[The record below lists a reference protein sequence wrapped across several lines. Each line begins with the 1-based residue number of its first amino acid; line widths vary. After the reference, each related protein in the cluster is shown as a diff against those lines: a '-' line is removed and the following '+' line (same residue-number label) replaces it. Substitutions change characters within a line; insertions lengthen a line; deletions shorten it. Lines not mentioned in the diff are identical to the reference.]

1 VNSGEPA
8 GAARLWRVLGD
19 ADFRQDKH
27 CLCWSASALISRD
40 LGFALLELLLSIGF
54 TIVAVRLL
62 VINGLERL
70 ARVLGW
76 SAKTQGQILG
86 YATSLPEL
94 VAVLATALNGRES
107 LEGGFWNIASSNVIN
122 LVLFL
127 AAVVFYLRYWELLNP
142 RFIEEI
148 SFCGFSVL
156 LPLVLA
162 ATGVSPSLVLSL
174 ALLGCF
180 LGYHL
185 LDHNLAE
192 LQGKRG
198 QEAGTQPPDPAQG
211 IAAAHTPP
219 PSRGTVPAL
228 VLLLMG
234 AVTLAIAG
242 HRLGNSAEM
251 LIEAIQLPAWLV
263 GCCLGL
269 VTSLPELTSFFELY
283 GRSTGQGE
291 TRKLDATQANL
302 DTLVSSNMAN
312 IGLIY
317 PLGLVAFQ
325 ISEWLGLDALIGT

>member
-1 VNSGEPA
+1 M
-8 GAARLWRVLGD
+8 
-19 ADFRQDKH
+19 
-27 CLCWSASALISRD
+27 SRD
-40 LGFALLELLLSIGF
+40 LGVALLELFLSIGF

-70 ARVLGW
+70 AQALGW
-76 SAKTQGQILG
+76 SAKTKGQILG

-107 LEGGFWNIASSNVIN
+107 LAGGFWNIASSNVIN

-127 AAVVFYLRYWELLNP
+127 AAVVFYLRHWELLNP

-162 ATGVSPSLVLSL
+162 ATGVSPSLVLGV

-180 LGYHL
+180 LGYQL

-198 QEAGTQPPDPAQG
+198 QESDPQVLNTDEG
-211 IAAAHTPP
+211 IAGEQTSPGQ
-219 PSRGTVPAL
+219 GTTL
-228 VLLLMG
+228 VLLLVG
-234 AVTLAIAG
+234 TVALATAG
-242 HRLGNSAEM
+242 YRLGNSAEL

-317 PLGLVAFQ
+317 PVGLAVFQ
-325 ISEWLGLDALIGT
+325 VSEWLGLDALIGA

>member
-1 VNSGEPA
+1 MS
-8 GAARLWRVLGD
+8 
-19 ADFRQDKH
+19 H
-27 CLCWSASALISRD
+27 D
-40 LGFALLELLLSIGF
+40 LGVALLELLLSIGF
-54 TIVAVRLL
+54 TIAAVRLL

-70 ARVLGW
+70 ARALGW

-94 VAVLATALNGRES
+94 VAVLATAVNGQES
-107 LEGGFWNIASSNVIN
+107 LAGGFWNIASSNVIN

-127 AAVVFYLRYWELLNP
+127 AAVVFYLRHRELFNP

-162 ATGVSPSLVLSL
+162 ATGVGPSLVLGV

-180 LGYHL
+180 LGYQL

-198 QEAGTQPPDPAQG
+198 QQPAPQPLAEAGGTAAEHSAAGQG
-211 IAAAHTPP
+211 K
-219 PSRGTVPAL
+219 AL
-228 VLLLMG
+228 VLLLTG
-234 AVTLAIAG
+234 TVVLAVAG
-242 HRLGNSAEM
+242 HRLGNSAEI

-283 GRSTGQGE
+283 GRSAGKGE

-325 ISEWLGLDALIGT
+325 VSEWLGLDGLIGA

>member
-1 VNSGEPA
+1 M
-8 GAARLWRVLGD
+8 
-19 ADFRQDKH
+19 
-27 CLCWSASALISRD
+27 SRD
-40 LGFALLELLLSIGF
+40 LGVVLLELFLSIGF

-70 ARVLGW
+70 AQALGW
-76 SAKTQGQILG
+76 SAKTKGQILG

-107 LEGGFWNIASSNVIN
+107 LAGGFWNIASSNVIN

-127 AAVVFYLRYWELLNP
+127 AAVVFHLRHWELLNP

-162 ATGVSPSLVLSL
+162 ATGVSPSLVLGV

-180 LGYHL
+180 LGYQL

-198 QEAGTQPPDPAQG
+198 QESDPQVLNTDEG
-211 IAAAHTPP
+211 IAGEQTSPGQ
-219 PSRGTVPAL
+219 GTTL
-228 VLLLMG
+228 VLLLVG
-234 AVTLAIAG
+234 TVALATAG
-242 HRLGNSAEM
+242 YRLGNSAEL

-317 PLGLVAFQ
+317 PVGLAVFQ
-325 ISEWLGLDALIGT
+325 VSEWLGLDALIGA

>member
-1 VNSGEPA
+1 M
-8 GAARLWRVLGD
+8 
-19 ADFRQDKH
+19 
-27 CLCWSASALISRD
+27 SRD
-40 LGFALLELLLSIGF
+40 LGFALLELLLAIGF
-54 TIVAVRLL
+54 TIAAVRLL

-70 ARVLGW
+70 AQVLGW
-76 SAKTQGQILG
+76 SAKTKGQILG

-107 LEGGFWNIASSNVIN
+107 LAGGFWNIASSNVIN

-127 AAVVFYLRYWELLNP
+127 AAVVFYLRHWELLNP

-162 ATGVSPSLVLSL
+162 ATGVHPSLVLGL

-180 LGYHL
+180 LGYQL
-185 LDHNLAE
+185 LDRNLAE

-198 QEAGTQPPDPAQG
+198 QEFEGQPLDQGEG
-211 IAAAHTPP
+211 IAADHTQHG
-219 PSRGTVPAL
+219 RRMAL
-228 VLLLMG
+228 ALLMTG
-234 AVTLAIAG
+234 SVVLTIAG
-242 HRLGNSAEM
+242 HRLGNSAEL
-251 LIEAIQLPAWLV
+251 LIEAIHLPAWLV

-269 VTSLPELTSFFELY
+269 VTSVPELTSFFELY

-291 TRKLDATQANL
+291 TRRLDATQANL

-325 ISEWLGLDALIGT
+325 VSEWLGLDALIGT

>member
-1 VNSGEPA
+1 MS
-8 GAARLWRVLGD
+8 
-19 ADFRQDKH
+19 H
-27 CLCWSASALISRD
+27 D
-40 LGFALLELLLSIGF
+40 LGVLLVELLLSIGF
-54 TIVAVRLL
+54 TIAAVRLL

-70 ARVLGW
+70 AQALGW

-94 VAVLATALNGRES
+94 VTVLATALNGQES
-107 LEGGFWNIASSNVIN
+107 LAGGFWNIASSNVIN

-127 AAVVFYLRYWELLNP
+127 TAVVFYLRYRELLNP

-162 ATGVSPSLVLSL
+162 ATGVSPSLVLG
-174 ALLGCF
+174 ATLLGCF
-180 LGYHL
+180 LGYRL

-198 QEAGTQPPDPAQG
+198 QEIDPQPLAEGEAIPAKPASQNQ
-211 IAAAHTPP
+211 
-219 PSRGTVPAL
+219 RMAL

-234 AVTLAIAG
+234 TVTLVIAG
-242 HRLGNSAEM
+242 HRLGNSAEL
-251 LIEAIQLPAWLV
+251 LIEAIRLPAWLV

-291 TRKLDATQANL
+291 TRKLDATQVNL

-325 ISEWLGLDALIGT
+325 VSEWLELDALLGA

>member
-1 VNSGEPA
+1 M
-8 GAARLWRVLGD
+8 
-19 ADFRQDKH
+19 
-27 CLCWSASALISRD
+27 SRD

-62 VINGLERL
+62 VINGLDRL

-76 SAKTQGQILG
+76 SAKTKGQILG

-107 LEGGFWNIASSNVIN
+107 LAVGFWNIASSNVIN

-127 AAVVFYLRYWELLNP
+127 AAVVFYLRHWELLNP

-148 SFCGFSVL
+148 SFCAFSVL

-162 ATGVSPSLVLSL
+162 ATGVHPSLVLGL
-174 ALLGCF
+174 ALLSCF
-180 LGYHL
+180 LGYQL

-198 QEAGTQPPDPAQG
+198 QEADAQASPDGTGG
-211 IAAAHTPP
+211 IATAQAAP
-219 PSRGTVPAL
+219 PSQGMPLA
-228 VLLLMG
+228 LLLMG
-234 AVTLAIAG
+234 VVALAVAG
-242 HRLGNSAEM
+242 HRLGNSAEL
-251 LIEAIQLPAWLV
+251 LIEAIELPAWLV
-263 GCCLGL
+263 GWCLGL

-283 GRSTGQGE
+283 GRTTGQGE
-291 TRKLDATQANL
+291 TRRLDATQANL

-325 ISEWLGLDALIGT
+325 LSEWLGLDRLIGA

>member
-1 VNSGEPA
+1 MT
-8 GAARLWRVLGD
+8 
-19 ADFRQDKH
+19 
-27 CLCWSASALISRD
+27 SRD

-54 TIVAVRLL
+54 TIAAVRLL

-70 ARVLGW
+70 AQVLGW
-76 SAKTQGQILG
+76 SAKTKGQILG

-107 LEGGFWNIASSNVIN
+107 LAGGFWNIASSNVIN
-122 LVLFL
+122 LALFL
-127 AAVVFYLRYWELLNP
+127 AAVVFYLRHWELLNP

-162 ATGVSPSLVLSL
+162 ATSVSPSLALGL

-180 LGYHL
+180 LGYQL

-198 QEAGTQPPDPAQG
+198 QEPDGPPLDPGEG
-211 IAAAHTPP
+211 IPSAHTQLDH
-219 PSRGTVPAL
+219 RAAL
-228 VLLLMG
+228 VLLLAG
-234 AVTLAIAG
+234 SVLLTIAG
-242 HRLGNSAEM
+242 HRLGNSAEL
-251 LIEAIQLPAWLV
+251 LIETIRLPAWLV

-283 GRSTGQGE
+283 GRSTGEGE
-291 TRKLDATQANL
+291 TRRLDATQANL

-317 PLGLVAFQ
+317 PLGLAAFQ
-325 ISEWLGLDALIGT
+325 VSEWLGLDALIGT

>member
-1 VNSGEPA
+1 MNSGEPA
-8 GAARLWRVLGD
+8 GAARLWQVLGD

-27 CLCWSASALISRD
+27 CLCWSASALFISRD

-156 LPLVLA
+156 LPWCWLPPASAILWCSAWRCWVA
-162 ATGVSPSLVLSL
+162 SSATTCWTTTWRNCRGNEARRPVLSPRIHPKGSQRHTHRQ
-174 ALLGCF
+174 AGGWRRLLRYC
-180 LGYHL
+180 
-185 LDHNLAE
+185 
-192 LQGKRG
+192 
-198 QEAGTQPPDPAQG
+198 
-211 IAAAHTPP
+211 
-219 PSRGTVPAL
+219 
-228 VLLLMG
+228 
-234 AVTLAIAG
+234 
-242 HRLGNSAEM
+242 
-251 LIEAIQLPAWLV
+251 
-263 GCCLGL
+263 
-269 VTSLPELTSFFELY
+269 
-283 GRSTGQGE
+283 
-291 TRKLDATQANL
+291 
-302 DTLVSSNMAN
+302 
-312 IGLIY
+312 
-317 PLGLVAFQ
+317 
-325 ISEWLGLDALIGT
+325 

>member
-1 VNSGEPA
+1 M
-8 GAARLWRVLGD
+8 
-19 ADFRQDKH
+19 
-27 CLCWSASALISRD
+27 SRD

-54 TIVAVRLL
+54 TIAAVRLL
-62 VINGLERL
+62 VINGLDRL
-70 ARVLGW
+70 AQVLGW
-76 SAKTQGQILG
+76 SAKTKGQILG

-107 LEGGFWNIASSNVIN
+107 LAGGFWNIASSNVIN

-127 AAVVFYLRYWELLNP
+127 AAVVFYLRHWELLNP

-148 SFCGFSVL
+148 SFCAFSVL

-162 ATGVSPSLVLSL
+162 ATGVHPSLVLGL
-174 ALLGCF
+174 ALLSCF
-180 LGYHL
+180 LGYQL

-198 QEAGTQPPDPAQG
+198 QEASAQTPNGTQGVPTEQAPSNQG
-211 IAAAHTPP
+211 T
-219 PSRGTVPAL
+219 AL

-234 AVTLAIAG
+234 TVALAIAG
-242 HRLGNSAEM
+242 HRLGNSAEL
-251 LIEAIQLPAWLV
+251 LIEAIRLPAWLV

-283 GRSTGQGE
+283 GRSTGQAE
-291 TRKLDATQANL
+291 TRRLEATQSNL

-325 ISEWLGLDALIGT
+325 LSEWLGLDALIGS

>member
-1 VNSGEPA
+1 M
-8 GAARLWRVLGD
+8 
-19 ADFRQDKH
+19 
-27 CLCWSASALISRD
+27 SRD

-70 ARVLGW
+70 AQGSGW
-76 SAKTQGQILG
+76 SAKTKGQILG

-107 LEGGFWNIASSNVIN
+107 LAGGFWNIASSNVIN

-162 ATGVSPSLVLSL
+162 ATGVSPSLVLGL

-198 QEAGTQPPDPAQG
+198 QEAEARTPDPAKV
-211 IAAAHTPP
+211 IAVEHTPP
-219 PSRGTVPAL
+219 SQGTGTAL
-228 VLLLMG
+228 VLLLTG
-234 AVTLAIAG
+234 AVALGLAG
-242 HRLGNSAEM
+242 HRLGNSAEL

-283 GRSTGQGE
+283 GRSTDQGE

-325 ISEWLGLDALIGT
+325 ISERLGLDALIGT

>member
-1 VNSGEPA
+1 M
-8 GAARLWRVLGD
+8 
-19 ADFRQDKH
+19 
-27 CLCWSASALISRD
+27 SRD
-40 LGFALLELLLSIGF
+40 LGLALLELLLSVGF

-62 VINGLERL
+62 IINGLERL
-70 ARVLGW
+70 SQVLGW
-76 SAKTQGQILG
+76 SPKTKGQILG

-107 LEGGFWNIASSNVIN
+107 LAGGFWNIASSNVIN

-127 AAVVFYLRYWELLNP
+127 AAVVFYVRHRELFNP

-162 ATGVSPSLVLSL
+162 ATGVNPSLALAL

-180 LGYHL
+180 LGYQV

-192 LQGKRG
+192 VQGKRA
-198 QEAGTQPPDPAQG
+198 QELVSEPADGTQAATPESGLSDQG
-211 IAAAHTPP
+211 LAI
-219 PSRGTVPAL
+219 
-228 VLLLMG
+228 VLLMTG
-234 AVTLAIAG
+234 TMVLAMAG
-242 HRLGNSAEM
+242 HRLGSSAEL
-251 LIEAIQLPAWLV
+251 LIEAIHLPPWLV
-263 GCCLGL
+263 GWCLGL
-269 VTSLPELTSFFELY
+269 VTSLPELTSFFDLY
-283 GRSTGQGE
+283 GRSKGHGE
-291 TRKLDATQANL
+291 TKRLDATQVNL

-325 ISEWLGLDALIGT
+325 VSGWLGLDALL

>member
-1 VNSGEPA
+1 M
-8 GAARLWRVLGD
+8 
-19 ADFRQDKH
+19 
-27 CLCWSASALISRD
+27 SRD
-40 LGFALLELLLSIGF
+40 LGFELLKLLLSIGL
-54 TIVAVRLL
+54 TIAAVRLL

-70 ARVLGW
+70 AQTLGW
-76 SAKTQGQILG
+76 SAKTKGQILG

-94 VAVLATALNGRES
+94 VAVLATAVNGRES
-107 LEGGFWNIASSNVIN
+107 LAGGFWNIASSNVIN

-127 AAVVFYLRYWELLNP
+127 TAVVFYLRHWELFNP

-148 SFCGFSVL
+148 SFCAFSVL

-162 ATGVSPSLVLSL
+162 ATGVPPSLVLGL
-174 ALLGCF
+174 ALLSCF
-180 LGYHL
+180 LGYQL

-198 QEAGTQPPDPAQG
+198 QEANAQAPGSAQG
-211 IAAAHTPP
+211 TAMEQTPP
-219 PSRGTVPAL
+219 NQGTAL

-234 AVTLAIAG
+234 IVALAVTG
-242 HRLGNSAEM
+242 HSLGSSAEL

-269 VTSLPELTSFFELY
+269 VTSLPELTSFFDLY
-283 GRSTGQGE
+283 GRSTGQAE
-291 TRKLDATQANL
+291 TRRLEATQANL

-325 ISEWLGLDALIGT
+325 LSEWLGLDGLIGA

>member
-1 VNSGEPA
+1 M
-8 GAARLWRVLGD
+8 
-19 ADFRQDKH
+19 
-27 CLCWSASALISRD
+27 SRD
-40 LGFALLELLLSIGF
+40 LGFELLKLLLSIGL
-54 TIVAVRLL
+54 TIAAVRLL

-70 ARVLGW
+70 AQTLGW
-76 SAKTQGQILG
+76 SAKTKGQILG

-94 VAVLATALNGRES
+94 VAVLATAVNGRES
-107 LEGGFWNIASSNVIN
+107 LAGGFWNIASSNVIN

-127 AAVVFYLRYWELLNP
+127 TAVVFYLRHWELFNP

-148 SFCGFSVL
+148 SFCAFSVL

-162 ATGVSPSLVLSL
+162 ATGVPPSLVLGL
-174 ALLGCF
+174 ALLSCF
-180 LGYHL
+180 LGYQL

-198 QEAGTQPPDPAQG
+198 QEANAQAPG
-211 IAAAHTPP
+211 GAQEMAMEQTPP
-219 PSRGTVPAL
+219 NQGTAL

-234 AVTLAIAG
+234 IVALAVTG
-242 HRLGNSAEM
+242 HGLGNSAEL

-269 VTSLPELTSFFELY
+269 VTSLPELTSFFDLY
-283 GRSTGQGE
+283 GRSTGQAE
-291 TRKLDATQANL
+291 TRRLEATQANL

-325 ISEWLGLDALIGT
+325 LSEWLGLDGLIGA

>member
-1 VNSGEPA
+1 M
-8 GAARLWRVLGD
+8 
-19 ADFRQDKH
+19 
-27 CLCWSASALISRD
+27 SRD
-40 LGFALLELLLSIGF
+40 LGVVLLELFLSIGF

-70 ARVLGW
+70 AQALGW
-76 SAKTQGQILG
+76 SAKTKGQILG

-107 LEGGFWNIASSNVIN
+107 LAGGFWNIASSNVIN

-127 AAVVFYLRYWELLNP
+127 AAVVFHLRHWELLNP

-162 ATGVSPSLVLSL
+162 ATGVSPSLVLGV

-180 LGYHL
+180 LGYQL

-198 QEAGTQPPDPAQG
+198 QESDPQVLNMDEG
-211 IAAAHTPP
+211 IAGEQTSPGQ
-219 PSRGTVPAL
+219 GTTL
-228 VLLLMG
+228 VLLLVG
-234 AVTLAIAG
+234 TVALATAG
-242 HRLGNSAEM
+242 YRLGNSAEL

-317 PLGLVAFQ
+317 PVGLAVFQ
-325 ISEWLGLDALIGT
+325 VSEWLGLDALIGA

>member
-1 VNSGEPA
+1 M
-8 GAARLWRVLGD
+8 
-19 ADFRQDKH
+19 
-27 CLCWSASALISRD
+27 SRD
-40 LGFALLELLLSIGF
+40 LGVVLLELFLSIGF

-70 ARVLGW
+70 AQALGW
-76 SAKTQGQILG
+76 SAKTKGQILG

-107 LEGGFWNIASSNVIN
+107 LAGGFWNIASSNVIN

-127 AAVVFYLRYWELLNP
+127 AAVVFYLRHWELLNP

-162 ATGVSPSLVLSL
+162 ATGVSPSLVLVV

-180 LGYHL
+180 LGYQL

-198 QEAGTQPPDPAQG
+198 QESDPQVLDTDEG
-211 IAAAHTPP
+211 IAGEQTSPGQ
-219 PSRGTVPAL
+219 GTTL
-228 VLLLMG
+228 VLLLVG
-234 AVTLAIAG
+234 TVALATAG
-242 HRLGNSAEM
+242 YRLGNSAEL

-317 PLGLVAFQ
+317 PVGLAVFQ
-325 ISEWLGLDALIGT
+325 VSEWLGLDALIGA

>member
-1 VNSGEPA
+1 M
-8 GAARLWRVLGD
+8 
-19 ADFRQDKH
+19 
-27 CLCWSASALISRD
+27 SRD

-54 TIVAVRLL
+54 TIAVVRLL
-62 VINGLERL
+62 VINGLDRL
-70 ARVLGW
+70 AQVLKW
-76 SAKTQGQILG
+76 SAKTKGQILG

-107 LEGGFWNIASSNVIN
+107 LAGGFWNIASSNVIN
-122 LVLFL
+122 LILFL
-127 AAVVFYLRYWELLNP
+127 AAVAFYLRHWELLNP

-162 ATGVSPSLVLSL
+162 ATGVNPSLILSLVLLS
-174 ALLGCF
+174 CF
-180 LGYHL
+180 LGYQL

-198 QEAGTQPPDPAQG
+198 QEANARASNVAEGVATEQAPQNQETGMAV
-211 IAAAHTPP
+211 A
-219 PSRGTVPAL
+219 
-228 VLLLMG
+228 LLLMG
-234 AVTLAIAG
+234 TMALAIAG
-242 HRLGNSAEM
+242 HRLGNSAEL
-251 LIEAIQLPAWLV
+251 LIEAIHLPAWLV

-291 TRKLDATQANL
+291 SRRLDATQANL

-312 IGLIY
+312 IGFIY

-325 ISEWLGLDALIGT
+325 LSEWLGLDALIGA

>member
-1 VNSGEPA
+1 M
-8 GAARLWRVLGD
+8 
-19 ADFRQDKH
+19 F
-27 CLCWSASALISRD
+27 ISRD

-162 ATGVSPSLVLSL
+162 ATGVSHSLVLSL

-198 QEAGTQPPDPAQG
+198 QEAGAQPPDPSQG
-211 IAAAHTPP
+211 IAAAHTP
-219 PSRGTVPAL
+219 SSWGMAPAL
-228 VLLLMG
+228 ALLLTG
-234 AVTLAIAG
+234 AATLAIAG

>member
-1 VNSGEPA
+1 MNSGEPA
-8 GAARLWRVLGD
+8 GAARLWQVLGD

-27 CLCWSASALISRD
+27 CLCWSASALFISRD

-162 ATGVSPSLVLSL
+162 ATGVSHSLVLSL

-198 QEAGTQPPDPAQG
+198 QEAGAQPLDPSQG
-211 IAAAHTPP
+211 IAAAHTP
-219 PSRGTVPAL
+219 SSWGMAPAL
-228 VLLLMG
+228 ALLLTG
-234 AVTLAIAG
+234 AATLAIAG

>member
-1 VNSGEPA
+1 M
-8 GAARLWRVLGD
+8 
-19 ADFRQDKH
+19 
-27 CLCWSASALISRD
+27 SRD

-54 TIVAVRLL
+54 TIAVVRLL
-62 VINGLERL
+62 VINGLDRL
-70 ARVLGW
+70 AQSLGW
-76 SAKTQGQILG
+76 SAKTKGQILG

-94 VAVLATALNGRES
+94 VVVLATALNGQES
-107 LEGGFWNIASSNVIN
+107 LAGGFWNIASSNVIN

-142 RFIEEI
+142 RFVEEI

-162 ATGVSPSLVLSL
+162 ATGVSPSLVLGM

-198 QEAGTQPPDPAQG
+198 LEADAQTPDQAEGVTAEHTSSSQEK
-211 IAAAHTPP
+211 
-219 PSRGTVPAL
+219 RMAL

-234 AVTLAIAG
+234 TLSLAIAG
-242 HRLGNSAEM
+242 HRLGNSAEL
-251 LIEAIQLPAWLV
+251 LIEAMQLPAWLV

-283 GRSTGQGE
+283 GRSTGQEE

-325 ISEWLGLDALIGT
+325 VSEWLGLDGLIGA

>member
-1 VNSGEPA
+1 M
-8 GAARLWRVLGD
+8 
-19 ADFRQDKH
+19 
-27 CLCWSASALISRD
+27 SRD
-40 LGFALLELLLSIGF
+40 LGFELLKLLLSIGL
-54 TIVAVRLL
+54 TIAAVRLL

-70 ARVLGW
+70 AQTLGW
-76 SAKTQGQILG
+76 SAKTKGQILG

-94 VAVLATALNGRES
+94 VAVLATAVNGRES
-107 LEGGFWNIASSNVIN
+107 LAGGFWNIASSNVIN

-127 AAVVFYLRYWELLNP
+127 TAVVFHLRYWELFNP

-148 SFCGFSVL
+148 SFCAFSVL

-162 ATGVSPSLVLSL
+162 ATGVPPSLVLGL
-174 ALLGCF
+174 ALLSCF
-180 LGYHL
+180 LGYQL

-198 QEAGTQPPDPAQG
+198 QQANAQAPGGAQG
-211 IAAAHTPP
+211 MAMEQMPP
-219 PSRGTVPAL
+219 NQGTAL

-234 AVTLAIAG
+234 IVALAVTG
-242 HRLGNSAEM
+242 YSLGNSAEL

-269 VTSLPELTSFFELY
+269 VTSLPELTSFFDLY
-283 GRSTGQGE
+283 GRSRGQAE
-291 TRKLDATQANL
+291 TRRLEATQANL

-325 ISEWLGLDALIGT
+325 LSEWLGLDGLIGA

>member
-1 VNSGEPA
+1 M
-8 GAARLWRVLGD
+8 
-19 ADFRQDKH
+19 
-27 CLCWSASALISRD
+27 SRD
-40 LGFALLELLLSIGF
+40 LGVALLELFLSIGF

-70 ARVLGW
+70 AQALGW
-76 SAKTQGQILG
+76 SAKTKGQILG

-107 LEGGFWNIASSNVIN
+107 LAGGFWNIASSNVIN

-127 AAVVFYLRYWELLNP
+127 AAVVFYLRHWELLNP

-162 ATGVSPSLVLSL
+162 ATGVSPSLVLVV

-180 LGYHL
+180 LGYQL

-198 QEAGTQPPDPAQG
+198 QESDPQVLDTDEG
-211 IAAAHTPP
+211 IAGEQTS
-219 PSRGTVPAL
+219 PSQGTTL
-228 VLLLMG
+228 VLLLVG
-234 AVTLAIAG
+234 TVALATAG
-242 HRLGNSAEM
+242 YRLGNSAEL

-317 PLGLVAFQ
+317 PVGLAVFQ
-325 ISEWLGLDALIGT
+325 VSEWLGLDALIGA

>member
-1 VNSGEPA
+1 MNWR
-8 GAARLWRVLGD
+8 AAWLGRVLGN

-40 LGFALLELLLSIGF
+40 LGLALLELLLSIGF

-70 ARVLGW
+70 AQVLGW

-127 AAVVFYLRYWELLNP
+127 AAVVFYLRHWELLNP

-198 QEAGTQPPDPAQG
+198 QEASAQTPDPVQG
-211 IAAAHTPP
+211 ITAEHTPH
-219 PSRGTVPAL
+219 RQGTGTAL
-228 VLLLMG
+228 ALLLMG
-234 AVTLAIAG
+234 ATALAIAG
-242 HRLGNSAEM
+242 YRLGDSAEI

-325 ISEWLGLDALIGT
+325 ISERLGLDGLIGT